1 MATARVASGWQ
12 MEREANYTVVGAFV
26 LLVIGMAAAFVYWY
40 SDARGAKSYERHEIY
55 FEGSVSGLTVGST
68 VRYLGVDIGRVVD
81 IRLDPRA
88 ATRVQVIAD
97 IDQRAP
103 ISEQTVAEL
112 SLLGVT
118 GLLYI
123 DLLGDVGKKRL
134 ADPVASEQY
143 PVIRSVRSNF
153 DVLLSGVPE
162 VMGRASEV
170 AQRANQLL
178 SDENLRAMSGLV
190 TNLDRASRSLPE
202 TMREV
207 DALVRDLRA
216 TTADLG
222 AAAQSLR
229 GTTEGAAPAVTAAVQ
244 RLGAMADN
252 LATTSARL
260 DRFVAENADGVTEFT
275 RNGLPEIERL
285 VIESRAAADELRALS
300 RSLRDEPSRLI
311 YPPASRGVEV
321 PR

>member
-26 LLVIGMAAAFVYWY
+26 LLVVGMAAAFVYWY
-40 SDARGAKSYERHEIY
+40 SDARGSKSYERHEIY

-103 ISEQTVAEL
+103 ISEKTVAEL

-134 ADPVASEQY
+134 AGPVASEQY

-178 SDENLRAMSGLV
+178 SDDNLRAMSGLV
-190 TNLDRASRSLPE
+190 SNLDRASRSLPE

-222 AAAQSLR
+222 AAAQALR
-229 GTTEGAAPAVTAAVQ
+229 GTTEGAAPAVAAAVQ

-252 LATTSARL
+252 LATTSTRL